1 MGWRAGTA
9 LPAVGLQGEGLLAV
23 SAPGAPTRTW
33 YAPEPWR
40 EVPSIR
46 LESRGD
52 RLVVSSNGSIVE
64 VAFDGTLDDALAG
77 VGDRLAGG
85 RVRSIPPGWCSWSA
99 YFGQVTAADV
109 VENLHAAERLELPIE
124 IVQVDDGYEPV
135 VGDWLEENNR
145 FGSLRQVGE
154 AIRSAGKTAGVWTA
168 PFLVGERSLLARSH
182 PEWLVEDADAGW
194 NWNQRL
200 LVLDVTHPA
209 AAAHL
214 RGVYETLVAWGF
226 RYFKLDFLYA
236 GALGGR
242 RHADCTALEAYREGL
257 RLVRLGAGHEAIQLG
272 CGAPLLPSIG
282 LVDAMRIGPD
292 VLPEP
297 VGDPPPAP
305 DPDLAEVARRVR
317 ARAWT
322 HGRLWVADPDCLVA
336 RAEIAERTAWA
347 SQIESLGGLAFSG
360 DRLGELDE
368 LGLELTRRTLR
379 PSSPNPVAR
388 DGR

>member
-1 MGWRAGTA
+1 
-9 LPAVGLQGEGLLAV
+9 
-23 SAPGAPTRTW
+23 
-33 YAPEPWR
+33 
-40 EVPSIR
+40 
-46 LESRGD
+46 
-52 RLVVSSNGSIVE
+52 
-64 VAFDGTLDDALAG
+64 
-77 VGDRLAGG
+77 
-85 RVRSIPPGWCSWSA
+85 
-99 YFGQVTAADV
+99 
-109 VENLHAAERLELPIE
+109 
-124 IVQVDDGYEPV
+124 
-135 VGDWLEENNR
+135 
-145 FGSLRQVGE
+145 
-154 AIRSAGKTAGVWTA
+154 
-168 PFLVGERSLLARSH
+168 
-182 PEWLVEDADAGW
+182 
-194 NWNQRL
+194 
-200 LVLDVTHPA
+200 VTHPA
-209 AAAHL
+209 AADHL
-214 RGVYETLVAWGF
+214 RGVYETLAAWGF

-257 RLVRLGAGHEAIQLG
+257 RLVRLGAGHEAILLG

-297 VGDPPPAP
+297 VGDPPRAP